1 MSFNAFNGAAD
12 FFGYDEDHIAS
23 DVSDYVSGRLDP
35 LAARDV
41 ERRAKT
47 DGRLAAAIVAANAV
61 RRRVVKRLEVK
72 PSSWN

>member
-1 MSFNAFNGAAD
+1 MSSDALSGAAD
-12 FFGYDEDHIAS
+12 FFGYDEDHMAS

-41 ERRAKT
+41 EQRAKM

-61 RRRVVKRLEVK
+61 RRRVVKRLEAK
-72 PSSWN
+72 Q

>member
-1 MSFNAFNGAAD
+1 MSSDAYNGASD
-12 FFGYDEDHIAS
+12 FFGYDDVNIAS

-35 LAARDV
+35 LAAREV

-47 DGRLAAAIVAANAV
+47 DGRIAAAIVAANTV

-72 PSSWN
+72 P